1 MSDRPVVTN
10 NREATDMIFAN
21 HNT

>member
-1 MSDRPVVTN
+1 VTN
-10 NREATDMIFAN
+10 VREATDMIFAN